1 MLRVLVGLFLV
12 AHGLVTFGIWAAPV
26 TEQAPF
32 NPSHSWL
39 LGDARTLA
47 LALAVVAAV
56 AFVATG
62 GGLLAQQD
70 WWAVAGIV
78 AGAVA
83 VALMALYFN
92 PWLSA
97 GLLISALIL
106 YAGAQALSRVRGTP
120 SGLGK
125 PGCAEPLPILR

>member
-1 MLRVLVGLFLV
+1 MLRALLGLFVV
-12 AHGLVTFGIWAAPV
+12 AHGLVTFAIWAAPA
-26 TEQAPF
+26 TDKAPF

-47 LALAVVAAV
+47 VTLAVVAAA

-62 GGLLAQQD
+62 GGFLAQQD
-70 WWAVAGIV
+70 WWPAAAVA
-78 AGAVA
+78 AGAAA

-97 GLLISALIL
+97 SILISALIL
-106 YAGAQALSRVRGTP
+106 YAGAHALQQG
-120 SGLGK
+120 
-125 PGCAEPLPILR
+125 

>member
-26 TEQAPF
+26 TEKAPF

-47 LALAVVAAV
+47 VALALVAAAAVVV
-56 AFVATG
+56 TG
-62 GGLLAQQD
+62 GGFLAQQD
-70 WWAVAGIV
+70 WWAAAAVA
-78 AGAVA
+78 AGAGA
-83 VALMALYFN
+83 VALMALYFT

-97 GLLISALIL
+97 GILISVVIL
-106 YAGAQALSRVRGTP
+106 YAGVQALQQG
-120 SGLGK
+120 
-125 PGCAEPLPILR
+125 

>member
-1 MLRVLVGLFLV
+1 MLRVLLGLFVV

-26 TEQAPF
+26 AEKAPF

-47 LALAVVAAV
+47 VALAVVAAA

-62 GGLLAQQD
+62 GGFLAQQD
-70 WWAVAGIV
+70 WWAIAAVA
-78 AGAVA
+78 AGAA
-83 VALMALYFN
+83 ALALMALYFN

-97 GLLISALIL
+97 GILISAVIL
-106 YAGAQALSRVRGTP
+106 YAGVQALPQG
-120 SGLGK
+120 
-125 PGCAEPLPILR
+125 

>member
-1 MLRVLVGLFLV
+1 MLRVLLGLLVV

-39 LGDARTLA
+39 LGDTRTLA

-106 YAGAQALSRVRGTP
+106 YAGVQALQQG
-120 SGLGK
+120 
-125 PGCAEPLPILR
+125 